1 MSNDILIVDDESD
14 IRTVLCGIL
23 EDEGYSTREAAT
35 SEQALREINERL
47 PSLVILDIWLR
58 ESELDGLEILQKLK
72 DNYPSVPVIMISGH
86 GNIETAVNSIKSG
99 AYDFIEKPFQA
110 DKLILL
116 VQRALEAEGLRQ
128 ENLELKK
135 RIGVSDQLV
144 GESQLISQLNATIN
158 KVAPGNSRILITG
171 PPGSGKEVVSRAI
184 HAKSGRINKPFIVL
198 IRYPG

>member
-35 SEQALREINERL
+35 SEQALKEINERL

-58 ESELDGLEILQKLK
+58 ESELDGIEILQWLK
-72 DNYPSVPVIMISGH
+72 NNYPSVPVIMISGH
-86 GNIETAVNSIKSG
+86 GNIETAVNSIKAG

-128 ENLELKK
+128 ENLELRK
-135 RIGVSDQLV
+135 RIGVSDQLI
-144 GESQLISQLNATIN
+144 GESQLISQLNAAIN
-158 KVAPGNSRILITG
+158 KVAPL
-171 PPGSGKEVVSRAI
+171 
-184 HAKSGRINKPFIVL
+184 VL
-198 IRYPG
+198 LY

>member
-1 MSNDILIVDDESD
+1 M
-14 IRTVLCGIL
+14 
-23 EDEGYSTREAAT
+23 
-35 SEQALREINERL
+35 

-128 ENLELKK
+128 ENLELK
-135 RIGVSDQLV
+135 
-144 GESQLISQLNATIN
+144 N
-158 KVAPGNSRILITG
+158 
-171 PPGSGKEVVSRAI
+171 
-184 HAKSGRINKPFIVL
+184 VL
-198 IRYPG
+198 E